1 MTATVKNTELRAICQ
16 TTVFCLP
23 V

>member
-1 MTATVKNTELRAICQ
+1 MTATVKNTELRV
-16 TTVFCLP
+16 TVFCLS